1 MELLVT
7 GAFSGAK
14 LHIGELEEKGHRVHF
29 LQFEKDELPCPP
41 DQIEGVI
48 CNGLFLFH
56 AIEKF
61 TRLRLIQ
68 LTSAGYDRVPMDYV
82 KKSGIQIYNARGV
95 YSIPMAEAAVAGVLD
110 LYRKMYV
117 FRKNQEKHLWEK
129 QRNLLEIS
137 GKTVCVF
144 GCGSVGS
151 ECAKRFAAFGARV
164 VGVDAAVSDGMQH
177 GGTDNDDAG
186 NVFEREFQWFEGVFA
201 PHRAE
206 RLLAES
212 DIIICT
218 LPLTESTRHYFDA
231 ERISRMKPTA
241 VFVNIS
247 RGGTVD
253 TDALAHALLSGR
265 LGGAVLDVFE
275 EEPLGSESPLWD
287 MENVIITPHNSFV
300 GEGNEER
307 LWRVIQNNL

>member
-14 LHIGELEEKGHRVHF
+14 QHIRELEEKGHRVHF

-61 TRLRLIQ
+61 TRLRFIQ

-82 KKSGIQIYNARGV
+82 KANGIQIYNARGV

-117 FRKNQEKHLWEK
+117 FRENQKRHIWEKH
-129 QRNLLEIS
+129 RDLLEIS
-137 GKTVCVF
+137 GKTVGIF
-144 GCGSVGS
+144 GFGSVGT
-151 ECAKRFAAFGARV
+151 ECAKRFEAFGARV
-164 VGVDAAVSDGMQH
+164 VGVNSS
-177 GGTDNDDAG
+177 
-186 NVFEREFQWFEGVFA
+186 WA
-201 PHRAE
+201 PDKAD
-206 RLLAES
+206 LLLRES
-212 DIIICT
+212 DIVICA
-218 LPLTESTRHYFDA
+218 LPLTESTGHYFNA
-231 ERISRMKPTA
+231 KRISLMKPTA
-241 VFVNIS
+241 VFVNLS

-253 TDALAHALLSGR
+253 TIALTRVLADGF

-275 EEPLGSESPLWD
+275 EEPLGMESPLWD

-307 LWRVIQNNL
+307 LWRVIKDNL

>member
-14 LHIGELEEKGHRVHF
+14 LHMRELEEKGHRVHF

-61 TRLRLIQ
+61 TRLRFIQ

-82 KKSGIQIYNARGV
+82 KANGIQIYNARGV
-95 YSIPMAEAAVAGVLD
+95 YSIPMAEAAVAGVLV

-117 FRKNQEKHLWEK
+117 FRENQKRHVWEK
-129 QRNLLEIS
+129 QRDLLEIS
-137 GKTVCVF
+137 GKAVGIF
-144 GCGSVGS
+144 GYGSVGS
-151 ECAKRFAAFGARV
+151 ECAKRFEAFGARV
-164 VGVDAAVSDGMQH
+164 VGVNTTSTPDKAD
-177 GGTDNDDAG
+177 
-186 NVFEREFQWFEGVFA
+186 
-201 PHRAE
+201 
-206 RLLAES
+206 LLLRES
-212 DIIICT
+212 DIVICA
-218 LPLTESTRHYFDA
+218 LPLTESTRHYFNA
-231 ERISRMKPTA
+231 ERINSMKPSA

-247 RGGTVD
+247 RGGIVD
-253 TDALAHALLSGR
+253 TDALAHALYEGR

-275 EEPLGSESPLWD
+275 EEPLEKGSPLWD
-287 MENVIITPHNSFV
+287 MENVVITPHNSFV

-307 LWRVIQNNL
+307 LWGVISENL

>member
-14 LHIGELEEKGHRVHF
+14 QHIRELEEKGHRVHF

-61 TRLRLIQ
+61 TRLRFIQ
-68 LTSAGYDRVPMDYV
+68 LTSAGYDRVPMEYV
-82 KKSGIQIYNARGV
+82 HEHGIEIYNARGV
-95 YSIPMAEAAVAGVLD
+95 YSIPMAETAVAGVLD

-117 FRKNQEKHLWEK
+117 FRENQKRHIWEKH
-129 QRNLLEIS
+129 RDLLEIS
-137 GKTVCVF
+137 GKTVGIF
-144 GCGSVGS
+144 GFGSVGT
-151 ECAKRFAAFGARV
+151 ECAKRFEAFGARV
-164 VGVDAAVSDGMQH
+164 VGVNSS
-177 GGTDNDDAG
+177 
-186 NVFEREFQWFEGVFA
+186 WA
-201 PHRAE
+201 PDKAD
-206 RLLAES
+206 LLLRES
-212 DIIICT
+212 DIVICA
-218 LPLTESTRHYFDA
+218 LPLTESTGHYFDA
-231 ERISRMKPTA
+231 ERISLMKPTA
-241 VFVNIS
+241 VFVNLS

-253 TDALAHALLSGR
+253 TAALAHALADGR
-265 LGGAVLDVFE
+265 LYGAVLDVFE
-275 EEPLGSESPLWD
+275 EEPLGTESPLWD

-307 LWRVIQNNL
+307 LWGVIRETL

>member
-14 LHIGELEEKGHRVHF
+14 QHIRELEEKGHRVHF

-61 TRLRLIQ
+61 TRLRFIQ

-82 KKSGIQIYNARGV
+82 KANGIQIYNARGV

-117 FRKNQEKHLWEK
+117 FRENQKRHIWEKH
-129 QRNLLEIS
+129 RDLLEIS
-137 GKTVCVF
+137 GKTVGIF
-144 GCGSVGS
+144 GFGSVGS
-151 ECAKRFAAFGARV
+151 ECAKRFEAFGARV
-164 VGVDAAVSDGMQH
+164 VGVNSS
-177 GGTDNDDAG
+177 
-186 NVFEREFQWFEGVFA
+186 WA
-201 PHRAE
+201 PDKAD
-206 RLLAES
+206 LLLRES
-212 DIIICT
+212 DIVICA
-218 LPLTESTRHYFDA
+218 LPLTESTGHYFNA
-231 ERISRMKPTA
+231 KRISLMKPTA
-241 VFVNIS
+241 VFVNLS

-253 TDALAHALLSGR
+253 TIALTRVLADGF

-275 EEPLGSESPLWD
+275 EEPLGMESPLWD

-307 LWRVIQNNL
+307 LWRVIKDNL

>member
-14 LHIGELEEKGHRVHF
+14 HHIRELEEKGHRVHF

-61 TRLRLIQ
+61 TSLRFIQ
-68 LTSAGYDRVPMDYV
+68 LTSAGYDRVPMEYV
-82 KKSGIQIYNARGV
+82 KANGIQIYNARGV
-95 YSIPMAEAAVAGVLD
+95 YSTPMAEAAVAGVLD

-117 FRKNQEKHLWEK
+117 FRENQKRHIWEK
-129 QRNLLEIS
+129 QRDLLEIS
-137 GKTVCVF
+137 GKTVGIF
-144 GCGSVGS
+144 GFGSVGT
-151 ECAKRFAAFGARV
+151 ECAKRFEAFGARV
-164 VGVDAAVSDGMQH
+164 VGVNSS
-177 GGTDNDDAG
+177 
-186 NVFEREFQWFEGVFA
+186 WA
-201 PHRAE
+201 PDKADF
-206 RLLAES
+206 LLRES
-212 DIIICT
+212 DIVICA

-231 ERISRMKPTA
+231 ERISLMKPTA
-241 VFVNIS
+241 VFVNLS

-253 TDALAHALLSGR
+253 TAALAHALAEGR
-265 LGGAVLDVFE
+265 IYGAVLDVFE
-275 EEPLGSESPLWD
+275 EEPLGTESPLWD

-300 GEGNEER
+300 GDRNEER
-307 LWRVIQNNL
+307 LWGVIRENL